1 MKKRMT
7 ALLIALMLMLT
18 VSGSTLALGPD
29 DAEDTGD
36 GTVVIMAAVSL
47 SSGLTHVSGSSYRPW
62 ATASTG
68 TTDTISVS
76 FKLYR
81 VVGSTL
87 TLVSSG
93 SNSTTGT
100 SVTVSKTV
108 TLSAGSYRLVS
119 TGTSS
124 TATATQTR
132 NYTVS

>member
-1 MKKRMT
+1 MKKRIA

-18 VSGSTLALGPD
+18 FSGSALALGPD

-47 SSGLTHVSGSSYRPW
+47 SSGLTHVSGSSYLPW

-68 TTDTISVS
+68 TSDTITAS

-87 TLVSSG
+87 TLVASASK
-93 SNSTTGT
+93 SATGT
-100 SVTVSKTV
+100 SVTASKSV

-124 TATATQTR
+124 TATVTQTK

>member
-1 MKKRMT
+1 MKKRMV
-7 ALLIALMLMLT
+7 ALLLALMLMLC

-29 DAEDTGD
+29 DEESAGD
-36 GTVVIMAAVSL
+36 GTVGIMAAVSL

-62 ATASTG
+62 ATASTA
-68 TTDTISVS
+68 TSDTLSVS

-81 VVGSTL
+81 VVGGTL
-87 TLVSSG
+87 TLVASASK
-93 SNSTTGT
+93 SATGT
-100 SVTVSKTV
+100 SVTASKSV

-124 TATATQTR
+124 TATVSQTK

>member
-1 MKKRMT
+1 MKKKMT
-7 ALLIALMLMLT
+7 ALLIAMVLMLT
-18 VSGSTLALGPD
+18 FSGGALALGPD
-29 DAEDTGD
+29 DTEGSTDDTA
-36 GTVVIMAAVSL
+36 VLRAAVSL

-68 TTDTISVS
+68 TSDSISVS

-87 TLVSSG
+87 TLVASA

-100 SVTVSKTV
+100 SVTASKSV

-124 TATATQTR
+124 TATVSQTR